1 MKILY
6 VVTEDWY
13 FYSHRLPLALE
24 AIRRGNEVVLVTRI
38 SKFENL
44 VIPKGIN
51 IVNLRFLRRSS
62 LNPAL
67 ELIALFEIICVF
79 LKERPNLVHLVALKP
94 VIYGLLAAKLL
105 GVPAR
110 VSALGGLGFV
120 FSSERL
126 LARLL
131 RSFLQLMFR
140 FLFNDPRSILILQ
153 NQDDLH
159 LLEKSAGIDSSRIRL
174 IRGAGVDLYDYAY
187 FDLPTGTPVVM
198 LASRMLWDKG
208 VGEFV
213 QAANIIKEKGIAAR
227 FVLVGEPD
235 TENPS
240 AVSIKQLNEWH
251 KTGIVEWW
259 GYCTEMP
266 KILSQSTI
274 VCLPSY
280 YGEGLPKVLIEA
292 MSCGRPIVT
301 TEMPGCKELV
311 VGQKNGFL
319 VNPRDSVALA
329 ESLSILVLDRLL
341 CQQMGKEGR
350 LIVEKE
356 FSLKRVTNE
365 TLAVYDELLKI

>member
-44 VIPKGIN
+44 VVPKGIN
-51 IVNLRFLRRSS
+51 IINLRFLRRSS
-62 LNPAL
+62 LNPGR
-67 ELIALFEIICVF
+67 ELIALFELIFIF

-126 LARLL
+126 LAKLL
-131 RSFLQLMFR
+131 KSFLQLIFR
-140 FLFNDPRSILILQ
+140 LLFNDPRSILILQ

-159 LLEKSAGIDSSRIRL
+159 LLVKSACIDSSRIRL
-174 IRGAGVDLYDYAY
+174 IRGAGVDLYDYVY
-187 FDLPTGTPVVM
+187 FDLPTGVPVVM

-213 QAANIIKEKGIAAR
+213 QAAKIIKKKGIAAR

-251 KTGIVEWW
+251 KMGIVEWW

-292 MSCGRPIVT
+292 MACGRPIVT

-311 VGQKNGFL
+311 VDQKNGFL
-319 VNPRDSVALA
+319 VKPRDSVALA

-356 FSLKRVTNE
+356 FSLNRVTNE